1 MVNLDRRNLLIHRS
15 NYPIVFNCFKDFC
28 VKYLNGLGWLMEF
41 IKKLF
46 EEVNLKERVV
56 LDKFVV
62 M

>member
-1 MVNLDRRNLLIHRS
+1 
-15 NYPIVFNCFKDFC
+15 
-28 VKYLNGLGWLMEF
+28 MEF